1 MESMIRNT
9 PKIIID
15 GKKRLT
21 IENHSGIITFD
32 DKKISVDSKLGIIDI
47 FGNDLE
53 ILYIGGYTIIVSG
66 ALKSVIYRETEK
78 WTKNWW

>member
-1 MESMIRNT
+1 MESMIQST

-53 ILYIGGYTIIVSG
+53 ILYIGGCTIIVSG
-66 ALKSVIYRETEK
+66 ALESVIYRETEK
-78 WTKNWW
+78 

>member
-1 MESMIRNT
+1 MESMLQST

-47 FGNDLE
+47 FGSNLE
-53 ILYIGGYTIIVSG
+53 ILYIGGCTIIVSG

-78 WTKNWW
+78 

>member
-1 MESMIRNT
+1 MESMIQST

-47 FGNDLE
+47 FGSNLE

-66 ALKSVIYRETEK
+66 VLKSVIYREIEK
-78 WTKNWW
+78 

>member
-1 MESMIRNT
+1 MESMIQAT

-47 FGNDLE
+47 LGSNLE

-78 WTKNWW
+78 

>member
-1 MESMIRNT
+1 MESMIQGT

-32 DKKISVDSKLGIIDI
+32 DKKISVDSKLGTIDI
-47 FGNDLE
+47 SGSNLE

-66 ALKSVIYRETEK
+66 ALESVIYRETEK
-78 WTKNWW
+78 